1 MPTTKAEL
9 TTAILIV
16 PALLFVTV
24 GLWMVF
30 DPAGF
35 QRTVGG
41 FGRTNEHLIKDLATF
56 NLALAAVLGVAAA
69 RPSWRVPV
77 LWFANIQNTLHLVN
91 HVADAHQAQPL
102 WLGMANV
109 WALLATGLV
118 LAALLAWVGLPR
130 PRSFHPEVTVTTLP
144 TDNTTGRRQPSVRAD
159 EHFHHIGDD
168 GR

>member
-1 MPTTKAEL
+1 MPKTKAEL
-9 TTAILIV
+9 GTAILLV
-16 PALLFVTV
+16 PALLFLTV

-41 FGRTNEHLIKDLATF
+41 FGTTNEHLIRDLATF

-69 RPSWRVPV
+69 RPSWRRPV

-91 HVADAHQAQPL
+91 HVADAERAEPL

-118 LAALLAWVGLPR
+118 LAGLLVWVSLSR
-130 PRSFHPEVTVTTLP
+130 RSVEVV
-144 TDNTTGRRQPSVRAD
+144 NRTGMAGDLSV
-159 EHFHHIGDD
+159 
-168 GR
+168 